1 MITELKYQFR
11 ILITLSRNGHP
22 SVFMLLVYKRDW
34 SCYSMN
40 ILVHGAGAL
49 GLYFGGRLQES
60 GQNVSFFVREN
71 RAKQISKEGLSIN
84 SPEGVYEFDEVTL
97 YTSPEQVREIDLIIL
112 AVKGYHLNEAIS
124 QVQTI
129 VEQTGAFVLP
139 LLNGM
144 EHLERLQQAVDKE
157 RVIGGFA
164 SIIATLN
171 EKGHVEHTSGGSAI
185 KFGALHD
192 SQLEICEQL
201 EEINKNLN
209 TSIVREDNI
218 LKHMW
223 KKYIF
228 ITAFSGTTS
237 AMNLP
242 SGAISE
248 NEAAFVVGKKII
260 YEMSMLAKLE
270 GIHLTDDEVE
280 TMANR
285 LKGFHPKAT
294 SSMHQDLRKGLQIEV
309 EHLHGGALRLATK
322 HQMTTP
328 VIETIYGILKPY
340 EKGTPI
346 Y

>member
-1 MITELKYQFR
+1 
-11 ILITLSRNGHP
+11 
-22 SVFMLLVYKRDW
+22 
-34 SCYSMN
+34 MN
-40 ILVHGAGAL
+40 ILVYGAGAL

-60 GQNVSFFVREN
+60 GHNVSFFVRER
-71 RAKQISKEGLSIN
+71 RAKQIEAEGLSIS
-84 SPEGVYEFDEVTL
+84 SPEGTYEFAEVTL
-97 YTSPEQVREIDLIIL
+97 YTKPEEVKDVELILL
-112 AVKGYHLNEAIS
+112 AVKGYHLDETIP
-124 QVQTI
+124 QIQTI
-129 VEQTGAFVLP
+129 VEQTGAYVLP

-144 EHLERLQQAVDKE
+144 EHIERLQQAIGKVK
-157 RVIGGFA
+157 VLGGFA

-171 EKGHVEHTSGGSAI
+171 DEGHVEHTSASSAI

-192 SQLEICEQL
+192 EQIDFCEKL
-201 EEINKNLN
+201 EELN
-209 TSIVREDNI
+209 VNIKTNIVREDHI

-228 ITAFSGTTS
+228 ITAFSGITS

-242 SGAISE
+242 AGAILD
-248 NEAAFVVGKKII
+248 NEASFVVGKKIV

-270 GIHLTDDEVE
+270 GIHLTDDEIE

-285 LKGFHPKAT
+285 LKGFHPQAT

-322 HQMTTP
+322 HRMTTP
-328 VIETIYGILKPY
+328 VIETIYGILKPF

>member
-1 MITELKYQFR
+1 
-11 ILITLSRNGHP
+11 
-22 SVFMLLVYKRDW
+22 
-34 SCYSMN
+34 MN

-84 SPEGVYEFDEVTL
+84 SPEGVYEFNEVTL
-97 YTSPEQVREIDLIIL
+97 YTSPEQVRDIDLIIL
-112 AVKGYHLNEAIS
+112 AVKGYHLDQAIP
-124 QVQTI
+124 QIQTI
-129 VEQTGAFVLP
+129 VNQTGAFVLP

-144 EHLERLQQAVDKE
+144 EHLERLQQAIGKE

-171 EKGHVEHTSGGSAI
+171 DEGHVEHTSGSSAI

-201 EEINKNLN
+201 EEISKNLN

-228 ITAFSGTTS
+228 ITAFAGITS
-237 AMNLP
+237 SMQQP
-242 SGAISE
+242 SGAINE
-248 NEAAFVVGKKII
+248 NEATFNVAKKII

-270 GIHLTDDEVE
+270 GIYLTDEE
-280 TMANR
+280 IEIMANR
-285 LKGFHPKAT
+285 LKGFNPKAT
-294 SSMHQDLRKGLQIEV
+294 SSMHQDLRKGL
-309 EHLHGGALRLATK
+309 
-322 HQMTTP
+322 
-328 VIETIYGILKPY
+328 
-340 EKGTPI
+340 PI
-346 Y
+346 